1 MPPCGIVCAVN
12 LSREPH
18 AAFSRR
24 AFLAL
29 SAGVLMPQTRDP
41 LALRLARVFHSATF
55 ADLPPVAVKHAKMV
69 LASTLA
75 SAASGTKIESAR
87 IVRDLA
93 VEQGGAAQASVWFDT
108 ARLPLG
114 QAVRV
119 NAMWSD
125 AAASD
130 DSDLRN
136 VAHTGTLVTAV
147 GLGVG
152 EWKKSSASDVLAAMA
167 VGYEAAG
174 RFGDMVRGGR
184 PGIHASFIVAFG
196 GTVTAARLLGLTAEQ
211 TAQALSLT
219 ATTMGGILIGTDS
232 WAREY
237 MAGNAALA
245 AVQSAMA
252 AQRGYTA
259 NPDLLEAK
267 GGLLDT
273 FGNNAVD
280 RDGLARPLRAPWDI
294 ERFLAIKLVPG
305 AHALHSSLEAAIEA
319 SKQANVPAGEI
330 ARIVHSGPPK
340 TSITYEPTVPMNMVE
355 AIHSLPYFLATGV
368 ADRAFDWSHLTVAK
382 MRRPEIARLV
392 GLVEYEAVPAVTRY
406 EWNWGGTV
414 TLVTREGAR
423 YTSTVDAPRG
433 SGPRGIEW
441 PDVDGKYHALIG
453 ESGLATTKQARLL
466 DAIHD
471 FSSVSTLLPLLRG

>member
-1 MPPCGIVCAVN
+1 
-12 LSREPH
+12 
-18 AAFSRR
+18 
-24 AFLAL
+24 
-29 SAGVLMPQTRDP
+29 MPQTREP
-41 LALRLARVFHSATF
+41 LALRLAQGFHSVTF
-55 ADLPPVAVKHAKMV
+55 ADLTPDAVKHAKMI

-87 IVRDLA
+87 IVRNLA
-93 VEQGGAAQASVWFDT
+93 VEQGGTAQASVWFET
-108 ARLPLG
+108 AKLPLA

-152 EWKKSSASDVLAAMA
+152 EWKNASASDVLTAMA

-174 RFGDMVRGGR
+174 RFGDMIRGGR
-184 PGIHASFIVAFG
+184 PGIHASFVVAFG
-196 GTVTAARLLGLTAEQ
+196 GTVAAARLLGLTV
-211 TAQALSLT
+211 AQMAHALSIT

-237 MAGNAALA
+237 MAGNAALT
-245 AVQSAMA
+245 AVQSALA
-252 AQRGYTA
+252 AQRGFTV
-259 NPDLLEAK
+259 NPDLLEVR

-273 FGNNAVD
+273 FGNNTVD
-280 RDGLARPLRAPWDI
+280 MDAMARPLRAPWDI

-305 AHALHSSLEAAIEA
+305 AHALHSSLDAAIQA

-330 ARIVHSGPPK
+330 ARIIHSGPAK
-340 TSITYEPTVPMNMVE
+340 TSITYEPRMPTDMVE

-368 ADRAFDWSHLTVAK
+368 ADRTFDWSHITVEK

-392 GLVEYEAVPAVTRY
+392 GLVDYEPVPAGTRY
-406 EWNWGGTV
+406 DWNWGGTV
-414 TLVTREGAR
+414 TLVTRSGGR

-441 PDVDGKYHALIG
+441 SDVDAKYRALIG
-453 ESGLATTKQARLL
+453 DSGLPAAQQTRILES
-466 DAIHD
+466 IHD
-471 FSSVSTLLPLLRG
+471 FNSVSAVIPLLRR

>member
-1 MPPCGIVCAVN
+1 
-12 LSREPH
+12 
-18 AAFSRR
+18 
-24 AFLAL
+24 
-29 SAGVLMPQTRDP
+29 MPQTREP
-41 LALRLARVFHSATF
+41 LALRLARVFHSARF
-55 ADLPPVAVKHAKMV
+55 ADLPPDAVKHAKMI

-75 SAASGTKIESAR
+75 SAASGTTIESAR
-87 IVRDLA
+87 IVRSLA
-93 VEQGGAAQASVWFDT
+93 VEQGGATQASVWFDT
-108 ARLPLG
+108 ARLPIA

-136 VAHTGTLVTAV
+136 VAHTGTLVSAV

-152 EWKKSSASDVLAAMA
+152 EWKNASASDVLTAIA

-196 GTVTAARLLGLTAEQ
+196 GTVAAARLLGLTVEQ
-211 TAQALSLT
+211 LAHALSLT

-237 MAGNAALA
+237 MAGNAALT
-245 AVQSAMA
+245 AVQSALA
-252 AQRGYTA
+252 AQRGFTA
-259 NPDLLEAK
+259 NPDLLEAT
-267 GGLLDT
+267 GGWLDT
-273 FGNNAVD
+273 FGNNTVD
-280 RDGLARPLRAPWDI
+280 LDAMARPLRAPWDI

-305 AHALHSSLEAAIEA
+305 AHALHSSLEAAIQA
-319 SKQANVPAGEI
+319 SKQASVSAGEI
-330 ARIVHSGPPK
+330 ARIIHSGPPK
-340 TSITYEPTVPMNMVE
+340 TSITYDPRVPTDMVE

-368 ADRAFDWSHLTVAK
+368 ADRAFDWSHITVEK
-382 MRRPEIARLV
+382 MGRPEIARLV
-392 GLVEYEAVPAVTRY
+392 GLVEYEPVPAGTRY

-414 TLVTREGAR
+414 TLVTTTGAR
-423 YTSTVDAPRG
+423 YSSTVDAPRG

-441 PDVDGKYHALIG
+441 LDVDAKYRALIG
-453 ESGLATTKQARLL
+453 ESGLAPAKQARILEL
-466 DAIHD
+466 VHD
-471 FSSVSTLLPLLRG
+471 FSSVSALLPLLHR